1 MMIFSVAKVKAW
13 LAKYL
18 IRILLLSAL
27 ATSLFVGGCMY
38 SDKQHAEHAA
48 DVERAKALAIADR
61 EKELNAEW
69 REKLKIEEDARVAL
83 QFDLSV
89 IEDREDELLNR
100 IRNLRLTKP
109 ADQANIE
116 SCVETDDENVQ
127 IVIAN
132 PFGPEFVSVWN
143 DASRAVRTGE

>member
-109 ADQANIE
+109 ADQA
-116 SCVETDDENVQ
+116 
-127 IVIAN
+127 
-132 PFGPEFVSVWN
+132 
-143 DASRAVRTGE
+143 